1 MKLEDIKVGMK
12 VKLLGK
18 HGAGYNYDNIED
30 WFKDNEGWDC
40 VKQIKEQGYGVVVEI
55 EECGAVWV
63 DGDISNDGW
72 CFLPLDLEPYDEEDE
87 LDKTKPNYIPSPTM
101 DVKIYDKN
109 NKVIFEGEMDLLK
122 DDKKSVVDIKDL
134 VYDIENGT
142 TIVYFTDGTKKIART
157 EEGTEFDKEVGL
169 LECLGKKL
177 FGNRGGLLKV
187 IESGKVI
194 KRKKNKPIKEKIDN
208 AKISDEN
215 VFDRFLKGEKIAIN
229 CETEEEAKN
238 LFAILNR
245 QGVKWIESEELSIDD
260 TEWARY
266 EKDTCYDNSE
276 RELQFGSSACYERQG
291 YTIVKFKDYFQ

>member
-1 MKLEDIKVGMK
+1 MKLEDIKIGMK
-12 VKLLGK
+12 VRLLGK
-18 HGAGYNYDNIED
+18 HAFDDFDDIED
-30 WFKDNEGWDC
+30 WFDFCNDFEE
-40 VKQIKEQGYGVVVEI
+40 VQQIKEQGYGVVVDI
-55 EECGAVWV
+55 CADNNIGVADTI
-63 DGDISNDGW
+63 DGDRWWFSIS
-72 CFLPLDLEPYDEEDE
+72 DLEPYESIDE
-87 LDKTKPNYIPSPTM
+87 LDQTKPKYIPSPTM

-177 FGNRGGLLKV
+177 FGNRDGLLKV

-208 AKISDEN
+208 VKISDEN

-229 CETEEEAKN
+229 CETEEEAKK
-238 LFAILNR
+238 LFTILKEH
-245 QGVKWIESEELSIDD
+245 GFKWISEKELL
-260 TEWARY
+260 THETWWEEY
-266 EKDTCYDNSE
+266 EKNTSYVNIKNG
-276 RELQFGSSACYERQG
+276 LQFCDIQWYEIHG
-291 YTIVKFKDYFQ
+291 FEIVKFKDIFQ